1 MAADR
6 ALARTGFP
14 DRDTWEAAC
23 MDKDDQAALAARSAS
38 YAGSGAASAARL
50 AAARRAVDGSSRPDT
65 TVLQAVVSEA
75 EVAHNLAR
83 TALSQAESE
92 LRLLES
98 SLSALATA
106 RARREAL
113 RERGDRLVELAG
125 LLNGDTAGRRLSFR
139 NFVLARYFSRVAL
152 RASVRLREMS
162 EGRYDIRVVEGRSR
176 GQGRIGLDLEVMDSF
191 TGRSRPA
198 SSLSGGEKFLTS
210 ISLALGLSDVITR
223 RSGGIALDSIFIDEG
238 FGSLDDE
245 TLDRAVAVLDRIR
258 GQRVIGI
265 VSHVGELRTRIP
277 ARIEVDKTGNG
288 SSLRIIGG

>member
-1 MAADR
+1 MAS
-6 ALARTGFP
+6 L
-14 DRDTWEAAC
+14 
-23 MDKDDQAALAARSAS
+23 AALASAR
-38 YAGSGAASAARL
+38 
-50 AAARRAVDGSSRPDT
+50 V
-65 TVLQAVVSEA
+65 
-75 EVAHNLAR
+75 
-83 TALSQAESE
+83 
-92 LRLLES
+92 
-98 SLSALATA
+98 
-106 RARREAL
+106 RREAL

-139 NFVLARYFSRVAL
+139 NFVLARYFSRVAQ

-176 GQGRIGLDLEVMDSF
+176 GQGRIGLDLEVMDGF
-191 TGRSRPA
+191 TGRCRPA

-265 VSHVGELRTRIP
+265 VSHVGELRIRIP